1 MPPFLYQRSLIE
13 GVARGGSARAGWSR
27 ATRSWVKAILHFGRV
42 CDLVECKASG
52 MPCASPPI
60 YRGLASDSSRLVK
73 RVPGHL
79 FRLGR
84 GPEVQ
89 IQASGAACAE
99 LEQAAASL
107 QWRDA
112 LHISAPVVLLR
123 EDHFAAHAGLV
134 EAS

>member
-1 MPPFLYQRSLIE
+1 MTPFLYQRSLIE

-42 CDLVECKASG
+42 CDLVECKASR
-52 MPCASPPI
+52 MPCAPPPI

-84 GPEVQ
+84 VPEVQ
-89 IQASGAACAE
+89 IQASG
-99 LEQAAASL
+99 QAVLS
-107 QWRDA
+107 
-112 LHISAPVVLLR
+112 SNGLLR
-123 EDHFAAHAGLV
+123 RSSGVMLSTSA
-134 EAS
+134 